1 MLRRSEENQIAVLPS
16 SRILPPSTCLSI
28 RTFCR
33 RFVAS
38 SVLLL
43 TLAPALLAA
52 PKPLWPGSHYTEQ
65 DREAALERGLKF
77 IYRIASNPANF
88 SQSGPDLLFCFYT
101 ISSTA
106 RSHDLRNMARTM
118 GRELAL
124 EWRRQHRDP
133 PTDNA
138 AEVYLFVLGT
148 LASDGILGNFD
159 PALRERV
166 QQSAARFSARDFMQF
181 DPRVEPPPSNIAES
195 CSPCDAKTPV
205 TFRSR
210 YDVWLDSLIFSYMG
224 ESYGVTLGATYAD
237 VLKWIPAMRPYPPP
251 ADEDTLDDVSYA
263 ITHVVYTLN
272 GYHRYRLSPSWLPQE
287 FSYLRKNITEAEKYG
302 DPEILGEFMDALRAF
317 GEDDSSPEIQ
327 TAMEYLL
334 SHQNTDGSWGNA
346 DDDVYTRYHTTWTA
360 IDGLRQYSYHGRRLK
375 SLRLLPLLRDRR

>member
-1 MLRRSEENQIAVLPS
+1 MAGFRASEINALRSFSRMMGESGVPAPDATEDSPTSTRNGTGSASLRMKPISARSIQRSAIAGLSYGAVRTREHSTHYDAVTRVRIMLRRSEENQIAVLPS

-124 EWRRQHRDP
+124 EWRRQHREP

-148 LASDGILGNFD
+148 LASDG
-159 PALRERV
+159 
-166 QQSAARFSARDFMQF
+166 
-181 DPRVEPPPSNIAES
+181 
-195 CSPCDAKTPV
+195 
-205 TFRSR
+205 
-210 YDVWLDSLIFSYMG
+210 
-224 ESYGVTLGATYAD
+224 
-237 VLKWIPAMRPYPPP
+237 
-251 ADEDTLDDVSYA
+251 
-263 ITHVVYTLN
+263 
-272 GYHRYRLSPSWLPQE
+272 
-287 FSYLRKNITEAEKYG
+287 
-302 DPEILGEFMDALRAF
+302 
-317 GEDDSSPEIQ
+317 
-327 TAMEYLL
+327 
-334 SHQNTDGSWGNA
+334 
-346 DDDVYTRYHTTWTA
+346 
-360 IDGLRQYSYHGRRLK
+360 
-375 SLRLLPLLRDRR
+375 